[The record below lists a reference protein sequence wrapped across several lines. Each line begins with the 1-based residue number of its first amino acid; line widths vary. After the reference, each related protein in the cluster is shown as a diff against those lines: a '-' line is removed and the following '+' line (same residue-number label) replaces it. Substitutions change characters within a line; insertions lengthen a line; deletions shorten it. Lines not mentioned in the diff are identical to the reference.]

1 VWGRNLEK
9 SGPVRQVGDVRRVK
23 QESVKSGR
31 VGQVR
36 EMRRVHGFGFF
47 LHRKRAGET
56 GGRDETGE

>member
-1 VWGRNLEK
+1 
-9 SGPVRQVGDVRRVK
+9 VRQVGEVRRVK